1 MPVPWG
7 HGTILCFM
15 WRILIFLVLA
25 FALAGAGECWTPKT
39 YQLIVVKSV
48 SLMPGSFKKIML
60 RHKEEIL
67 AGCLQPDKEPESRHT
82 YDLKTRSG
90 YLQDRIEALGAVI
103 PKKIH
108 DHVAFK
114 EIARDFGS
122 LSHYMADLNDP
133 LIIGDADPREP
144 QYGLDFAVY
153 MEKSIS
159 QFPWIFDGHENPLLQ
174 SGQMK
179 EYLYG
184 IAATAVEKYDRIGEA
199 YFPDGVLVS
208 SDTFDWKSLPFGIAS
223 LSYSRS
229 ITTTVQMWFYTW
241 RAAHGDV
248 TVTPFFSKQKP
259 RSHP

>member
-1 MPVPWG
+1 
-7 HGTILCFM
+7 M
-15 WRILIFLVLA
+15 WRILFFFMVAVAITEP
-25 FALAGAGECWTPKT
+25 GDCWTPKT

-48 SLMPGSFKKIML
+48 ELMPVSFKNIML
-60 RHKEEIL
+60 QHKEEIL
-67 AGCLQPDKEPESRHT
+67 TGCLQPDTGPEARHT

-90 YLQDRIEALGAVI
+90 YLQDRILELNAAI
-103 PKKIH
+103 PQKINK
-108 DHVAFK
+108 HVPFK

-122 LSHYMADLNDP
+122 LSHYMADLSDP
-133 LIIGDADPREP
+133 LVIGDGDPREP
-144 QYGLDFAVY
+144 QYNRDFAVY
-153 MEKSIS
+153 MEKNMD

-174 SGQMK
+174 SGRVND
-179 EYLYG
+179 YLHQV
-184 IAATAVEKYDRIGEA
+184 ASASVEKYDRIGEA
-199 YFPDGVLVS
+199 YFPEGTLVS

-229 ITTTVQMWFYTW
+229 ITNTVQMWFYIW